1 MLTIMSQ
8 TDLDILSSQLNDYKR
23 TPELFNQTIATEM
36 LNSLE
41 KIHSSILPE
50 DETLYKTVVEQLKVV
65 AFPPVPVVP
74 VPPPLNPADVTPV
87 LLDIKNTVI

>member
-1 MLTIMSQ
+1 MSQ
-8 TDLDILSSQLNDYKR
+8 TDLDILSSQLSDYKR
-23 TPELFNQTIATEM
+23 TPEIFNQAIATEM

-50 DETLYKTVVEQLKVV
+50 DETLYKEVIEQLKVV
-65 AFPPVPVVP
+65 AFPPVPVIP
-74 VPPPLNPADVTPV
+74 VPPPLNPADISPI